1 MRQKEIGMN
10 KVKATHLASV
20 ALVSLLALG
29 VQQVA
34 QAEPMDDHSAAMGDH
49 AGAMD
54 DHAGA
59 MDDHAGAMDDHH
71 GAMHDRSAM
80 GGRHAMHDRY
90 AMGSRH
96 GAMHGRYARGGH
108 YGRYAMGGYHGY
120 GARYGRY
127 ARGGYYGP
135 RYGRYA
141 VGGGFAAQAIPP
153 QGYDYV
159 GSYTG
164 TYASPQPNYAGGQ
177 GLGFFGSQPV
187 YVLPNGM
194 LTSSL
199 SDYYSYRG
207 PSYGYG
213 GGLGPVGGPVEGVAS
228 AAGATLDAATL
239 GIFGP
244 TNAGYTP
251 PPPPAAQ
258 HMEQAPGMGY

>member
-10 KVKATHLASV
+10 KVKATHLAGV

-34 QAEPMDDHSAAMGDH
+34 QAEPMDHHS
-49 AGAMD
+49 GAM
-54 DHAGA
+54 HGHYARHG
-59 MDDHAGAMDDHH
+59 HY

-80 GGRHAMHDRY
+80 GGHY
-90 AMGSRH
+90 
-96 GAMHGRYARGGH
+96 GAMH
-108 YGRYAMGGYHGY
+108 GRYAMGGYHGY
-120 GARYGRY
+120 GARHGRY
-127 ARGGYYGP
+127 AMGGYHGYGP

-141 VGGGFAAQAIPP
+141 VGGGIAAAAIPP
-153 QGYDYV
+153 QGYGEFM
-159 GSYTG
+159 GSYQG
-164 TYASPQPNYAGGQ
+164 SYPPPQPSYGGQ

-199 SDYYSYRG
+199 SDYYNYRG

-213 GGLGPVGGPVEGVAS
+213 GGLGPVGGPVEGVAN
-228 AAGATLDAATL
+228 ATGATLDAATL

-244 TNAGYTP
+244 TNTGYAP
-251 PPPPAAQ
+251 PPAAAPPPPAAQ
-258 HMEQAPGMGY
+258 HMEPGPGYGQPPTMGY